1 MGGGC
6 AARKPPPLANAD
18 ILVRISNYWGLRMT
32 NDNHQTVPAAE
43 HYKSGIEGREDELG
57 LTVAMAVRTLQN
69 QHFYDHEVNDAV
81 VKLTFVML
89 QFAKNH
95 DMWDEIVAHDIATME
110 GVNKRLGKLVEDSGD
125 REWLLNG
132 LTDDNT
138 CHFQMVL
145 DTHAEPG
152 LRRWKSPYGRVLE
165 VSRRIGQF
173 DLTEEEIH
181 QKYTRPRLLGY
192 AKDAGVEI
200 EVSDWSDDGSITM
213 RLVD

>member
-1 MGGGC
+1 
-6 AARKPPPLANAD
+6 
-18 ILVRISNYWGLRMT
+18 MT
-32 NDNHQTVPAAE
+32 NEKDKSVPAAVR
-43 HYKSGIEGREDELG
+43 YASGIEGREDELG
-57 LTVAMAVRTLQN
+57 VSVAMAVRSLQN
-69 QHFYDHEVNDAV
+69 QSFYPHEVNDAV

-95 DMWDEIVAHDIATME
+95 DMWAEIVAHDIATME
-110 GVNKRLGKLVEDSGD
+110 GVNRRLGKLVEDSGD
-125 REWLLNG
+125 REWVLNG

-138 CHFQMVL
+138 CHYQMVL
-145 DTHAEPG
+145 DTHAEPA

-181 QKYTRPRLLGY
+181 QKYTKPRLLGY
-192 AKDAGVEI
+192 AKAAGVEI
-200 EVSDWSDDGSITM
+200 EVSDWSDDGIITM